1 MPIRLVLF
9 AIGVIAV
16 SFFPRLPQLVL
27 LWGLL
32 ILLVLLIRYTRHYWA
47 VALLSGLGWGVYSG
61 HQLLAMQLNES
72 LVGKDLIIVGVIAD
86 LPDTNDRRSRFNFN
100 VHQIINSQG
109 DILDIDDFPEK
120 LQLSWYS
127 AYHKNTN
134 TQKITQLPE
143 LIVGQAWQLE
153 VRLKRLRGF
162 ANPAGFDYHAWLLR
176 QGIGATG
183 YVINS
188 TNTVKLENY
197 PIVVHWRE
205 WIDHQRQLLQQW
217 ILLHSN
223 SSERGILIALLIG
236 DSSHVEKEQWNRMQQ
251 TGTSH
256 LIAISGLHI
265 GFLALFGFYIGLGA
279 GKFIQLFWRPCPAF
293 VIAWIMAIACASFY
307 SALAGFNI
315 PTVRTL
321 IMLSIFY
328 IACLAQR
335 SVRIVDI
342 FCCALA
348 LVLIIDPLAAYDMG
362 FWLSFG
368 AVALLLFYFSGRFIS
383 KKNENHWRGFSLRDM
398 SLGFIRSQWVMFI
411 GLLIPLSVLVNNI
424 SLVAPIAN
432 AIAIPLITFFVVPL
446 LLISASLQKSFSSIS
461 DFLLNTAGAAMEVL
475 KVILQK
481 CLDWSGDYASPIVA
495 FSPALSCLIA
505 FSCLVLLLPKG
516 LVHRAIGWC
525 GLALGAWLAYFVP
538 AVNVPELKISV
549 MDVGQ
554 GTALVVQ
561 VKDKTLVYDTGPKY
575 TESFDAGGAILAP
588 YLFSQAISDI
598 DVIVVSHNDMDHA
611 GGLNSFLDKVSVK
624 KILLGDIENTS
635 FNQPDSSVT
644 ENCHQQKPWQW
655 HKVSFEFLP
664 VRATRN
670 ASDNNK
676 SCVLL
681 IRYQDQTILLP
692 GDIETRV
699 ENQLLSENK
708 IPENLTVLLAAHHGS
723 RTSSGIKFVRHAT
736 PEIVVYSAGYRSQ
749 HGHPHPQI
757 LRRFQTIN
765 SRELNTAESGA
776 LLFEWYQDKPVII
789 AEYRKAHRRYWFE

>member
-16 SFFPRLPQLVL
+16 SLFPHLPPLVM
-27 LWGLL
+27 LWGLFIVL
-32 ILLVLLIRYTRHYWA
+32 LLIRYTRHYWA
-47 VALLSGLGWGVYSG
+47 VALLSGLGWGIYSG
-61 HQLLAMQLNES
+61 HQLLAIQLDES
-72 LVGKDLIIVGVIAD
+72 LVSKDLTIVGVIAD

-100 VHQIINSQG
+100 VRQITNSQG
-109 DILDIDDFPEK
+109 NALDIDDFPDK

-127 AYHKNTN
+127 SYHKNN
-134 TQKITQLPE
+134 DAQKTTQLPE

-153 VRLKRLRGF
+153 VRLKRPRGF

-188 TNTVKLENY
+188 NNNVMLENY
-197 PIVVHWRE
+197 SIAINWRE
-205 WIDHQRQLLQQW
+205 WIDRQRQLLQQW
-217 ILLHSN
+217 ILSHSN

-236 DSSHVEKEQWNRMQQ
+236 DSSYVEKEQWNRMQQ

-279 GKFIQLFWRPCPAF
+279 GKCIQLVWHSCPAF
-293 VIAWIMAIACASFY
+293 VVAWAMAIACASFY

-328 IACLAQR
+328 IACLVQR

-342 FCCALA
+342 FCCALV

-368 AVALLLFYFSGRFIS
+368 AVALLLFYFSGRLIS
-383 KKNENHWRGFSLRDM
+383 KKNENHWHGFSLRDM
-398 SLGFIRSQWVMFI
+398 CLGFIRSQWVMFI
-411 GLLIPLSVLVNNI
+411 GLLIPLSVLVNSV

-446 LLISASLQKSFSSIS
+446 LLISAALQNTSSTIS
-461 DFLLNTAGAAMEVL
+461 DFLLNAAGAAMEIL
-475 KVILQK
+475 KIILQK
-481 CLDWSGDYASPIVA
+481 FLDWSGDYASPIVA
-495 FSPALSCLIA
+495 FSPALSFLIA

-516 LVHRAIGWC
+516 LIHRAIGWC
-525 GLALGAWLAYFVP
+525 GLVLGAWLAYFIP
-538 AVNVPELKISV
+538 AVNVPELKITV

-554 GTALVVQ
+554 GTAVVVQ
-561 VKDKTLVYDTGPKY
+561 VKDKTLVYDAGPKY
-575 TESFDAGGAILAP
+575 SESFDAGGAILAP

-598 DVIVVSHNDMDHA
+598 EVLVVSHNDMDHA
-611 GGLNSFLDKVSVK
+611 GGLHSFVDKVGVE
-624 KILLGDIENTS
+624 KILVGDIENTS
-635 FNQPDSSVT
+635 LNQPDFSAI
-644 ENCHQQKPWQW
+644 ENCHQQQPWQW
-655 HKVSFEFLP
+655 HTVSFEFLSIP
-664 VRATRN
+664 IVRN

-699 ENQLLSENK
+699 EHQLLSENK
-708 IPENLTVLLAAHHGS
+708 IPESLAVLLAAHHGS
-723 RTSSGIKFVRHAT
+723 RTSSGVKFVRHTT

-749 HGHPHPQI
+749 HGHPHAQVR
-757 LRRFQTIN
+757 RRFQTIN

-776 LLFEWYQDKPVII
+776 LLFEWYQDKPVKIT
-789 AEYRKAHRRYWFE
+789 EHRKVNRRYWFE